1 MNYLTKILFISLL
14 IGFQT
19 SDSQSDSQA
28 TNRSLNRNKGTIDKQ
43 FEYVI
48 TKSYTYN
55 SNSTGKVYKN
65 VEFYWLTELKAS
77 VIDSLNAVHLR
88 LDKTK
93 EIAKNQANEI
103 KELKGSLTSTKKT
116 LNATKTKKNSIS
128 LFGLQMS
135 KTVYSI
141 VLWISIVGLFALFLM
156 FFIKFKTGNY
166 YTKEAKQKLHN
177 VEIELEDHRRISIE
191 REQKVRRQLQDEI
204 NKNTMTKKTN
214 KNK

>member
-1 MNYLTKILFISLL
+1 MNYITKILYVSLL

-19 SDSQSDSQA
+19 SDAQSDSQA

-93 EIAKNQANEI
+93 EIAENQANEI
-103 KELKGSLTSTKKT
+103 KELKGSLTITKKK
-116 LNATKTKKNSIS
+116 LNTTKTKKNSIS

-141 VLWISIVGLFALFLM
+141 TLWSSIGSLFALFLM
-156 FFIKFKTGNY
+156 FVIKFKTSNY
-166 YTKEAKQKLHN
+166 YTKEAKQKLHDL
-177 VEIELEDHRRISIE
+177 EIELEDHRRISIE

-204 NKNTMTKKTN
+204 NKNATAKKSN
-214 KNK
+214 KNQ